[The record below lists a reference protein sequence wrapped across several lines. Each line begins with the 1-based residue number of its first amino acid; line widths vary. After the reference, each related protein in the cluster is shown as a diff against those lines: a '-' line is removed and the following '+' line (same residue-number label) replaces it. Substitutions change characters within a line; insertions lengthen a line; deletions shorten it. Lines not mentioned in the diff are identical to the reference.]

1 MSLSSVLIVSSQ
13 MPFLHENLLQKKE
26 KEILFVVG
34 GGYSVDDAVVLF
46 SLCF

>member
-13 MPFLHENLLQKKE
+13 MPFLHENLLQ
-26 KEILFVVG
+26 EILFVVG

-46 SLCF
+46 SLFF